1 MSGSKI
7 QVINKCQ
14 DIKLKLIESGYD
26 LDYYYYEAISHSKAY
41 LPYTENDENQIIWM
55 LDSKNEL
62 VSLSSCSQIV
72 KALLKMKNQTNK
84 RFIFQKKYFK
94 MNGNMRCVTVF
105 TCEKMG

>member
-1 MSGSKI
+1 MEQI
-7 QVINKCQ
+7 
-14 DIKLKLIESGYD
+14 LKERGQFDLNIGFFDDLFNADELSCIDQPIAACAGIYD

-72 KALLKMKNQTNK
+72 KALLKMKNPPN
-84 RFIFQKKYFK
+84 IK
-94 MNGNMRCVTVF
+94 M
-105 TCEKMG
+105 